1 MGTNYTIKPGD
12 TLSEIAKAVGTTVAS
27 LVSANGISI
36 PNLIKAGS
44 NLVIPTG
51 NGSGNSALNDY
62 VTKKALGGQVT
73 AAEKAVAG
81 YGDFDFSKQ
90 DEYNSIYDQYK
101 NRKDFSYD
109 FNADAFYQQF
119 KDKYIQQGKMAMADT
134 MGQAAAMTG
143 GYGNSYAASVGNQAY
158 QKSLEN
164 LNDIIPELYQMA
176 RDKYDQEGQDM
187 LNMMALLGDE
197 RNFEYGKWGDGYNRL
212 VADRD
217 YISGRYDKAIADEQ
231 WQKNYDLSARELA
244 MAEEA
249 WELENKGNTSSGSS
263 GSSYSGSSG
272 GSGSGSSGSKTDEYL
287 DASLFKGYDAGD
299 WEAYFANIRQTEGSS
314 AANEELNLFTKKGL
328 IPTNMVVFA
337 AIGARGKL
345 GH

>member
-27 LVSANGISI
+27 LVSANGISN

-109 FNADAFYQQF
+109 FNADALYQQY

-158 QKSLEN
+158 QNSLEN

-249 WELENKGNTSSGSS
+249 WELEKSEMAKTT
-263 GSSYSGSSG
+263 
-272 GSGSGSSGSKTDEYL
+272 GSKQPVNQPTKNENKDEY
-287 DASLFKGYDAGD
+287 DEKDTYADWNAGD
-299 WEAYFANIRQTEGSS
+299 WESYFAQIRQNEGKS
-314 AANEELNLFTKKGL
+314 AAEKELDYFVEKGL
-328 IPTNMVVFA
+328 IPKNMIALA